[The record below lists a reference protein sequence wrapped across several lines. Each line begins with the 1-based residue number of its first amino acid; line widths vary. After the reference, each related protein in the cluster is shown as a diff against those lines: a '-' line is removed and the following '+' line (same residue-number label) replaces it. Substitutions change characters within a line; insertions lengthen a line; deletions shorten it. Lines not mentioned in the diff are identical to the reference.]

1 MTIPPDA
8 ANQLQT
14 IRLLM
19 ERATVYRA
27 ISLPAALLGGL
38 LALPAA
44 WLASSGGGS
53 RFVLVWFTALAL
65 TGSFNTWQLAR
76 QAKQQNRP
84 FFSSGFRLALRALVP
99 PLLAGGLVGGQL
111 ALHGHELACAATWV
125 LCYGLALLASR
136 EFAPRS
142 IVRLGSAFFVVGL
155 LSVIVLGSIPHLGPL
170 TPANVLMAATFGIL
184 HLVYAAAIA
193 LPASRRE

>member
-1 MTIPPDA
+1 MTSPQDA
-8 ANQLQT
+8 AGQLQT
-14 IRLLM
+14 IRMLM

-53 RFVLVWFTALAL
+53 RFLSVWFTALAV

-76 QAKQQNRP
+76 QAKRENRP
-84 FFSSGFRLALRALVP
+84 FLSSGFRLALRALVP
-99 PLLAGGLVGGQL
+99 PLLAGGVVGAQL
-111 ALHGHELACAATWV
+111 AFHDQTLACAATWV

-142 IVRLGSAFFVVGL
+142 IVRLGTAFFVVGL
-155 LSVIVLGSIPHLGPL
+155 LAFIVLSSIPSFGQL
-170 TPANVLMAATFGIL
+170 TPANVLMAVTFGLL

-193 LPASRRE
+193 ASPIRHR

>member
-1 MTIPPDA
+1 MTSPQDA
-8 ANQLQT
+8 AGQLQT
-14 IRLLM
+14 IRMLM

-44 WLASSGGGS
+44 WLASSGGGT
-53 RFVLVWFTALAL
+53 RFLLVWFSALAIA
-65 TGSFNTWQLAR
+65 GSFNLWQLVR
-76 QAKQQNRP
+76 QAKEESRP
-84 FFSSGFRLALRALVP
+84 FFSSGFRLAMRALVP
-99 PLLAGGLVGGQL
+99 PLLAGGVVGGQF
-111 ALHGHELACAATWV
+111 ALHGHTLPCAATWV

-155 LSVIVLGSIPHLGPL
+155 LSVIVLGSIPDLGPL
-170 TPANVLMAATFGIL
+170 TPANVLMAATFGLL
-184 HLVYAAAIA
+184 HLAYAAANA
-193 LPASRRE
+193 FPATRR

>member
-1 MTIPPDA
+1 MTSPQDA
-8 ANQLQT
+8 AGQLQT
-14 IRLLM
+14 IRMLL

-44 WLASSGGGS
+44 WLASTGNGA
-53 RFVLVWFTALAL
+53 RYMAVWFTALAV
-65 TGSFNTWQLAR
+65 TGSFNAWQLAR
-76 QAKQQNRP
+76 QARRESRP
-84 FFSSGFRLALRALVP
+84 FLSSGLRLAMRALAP

-111 ALHGHELACAATWV
+111 ALRGQSVPCAATWV

-142 IVRLGSAFFVVGL
+142 IVHLGTAFFVAGL
-155 LSVIVLGSIPHLGPL
+155 LAFTCLGAIPALGPL
-170 TPANVLMAATFGIL
+170 TPANVLMAATFGLL
-184 HLVYAAAIA
+184 HLAYAAAIA
-193 LPASRRE
+193 VPTARRR

>member
-1 MTIPPDA
+1 MTTPQDA
-8 ANQLQT
+8 AGQLQT

-53 RFVLVWFTALAL
+53 RFLLVWFTALGV
-65 TGSFNTWQLAR
+65 TGSFNAWQLAR
-76 QAKQQNRP
+76 QAKRENRP
-84 FFSSGFRLALRALVP
+84 FLSSGLRLALRALAP
-99 PLLAGGLVGGQL
+99 PLLAGGIVGGQF
-111 ALHGHELACAATWV
+111 ALQGHELPCAATWV

-142 IVRLGSAFFVVGL
+142 IVNLGSAFFVAGL
-155 LSVIVLGSIPHLGPL
+155 LAFLLRASISSIGPVS
-170 TPANVLMAATFGIL
+170 PANVLMAATFGLL
-184 HLVYAAAIA
+184 HLVYAAALA
-193 LPASRRE
+193 LSTPRH